1 MRLLSRSQKPGERCG
16 QNPFQLHL
24 LPSSPGPVST
34 PPAGFSDSQ
43 STLLLHLLK
52 ADCGIPFSACVLVAP
67 NVQSHSRAQFSSAP
81 SNHPSK
87 PCANGTILESFP
99 EALVEPIAPPT
110 PSLSFYH
117 SSCPWASIV
126 SLPAFLLPKAAC
138 TSCKDIF
145 RLSPCAWPLPA
156 VSL

>member
-1 MRLLSRSQKPGERCG
+1 MWTESFPAAPPSFLTRPSVY
-16 QNPFQLHL
+16 
-24 LPSSPGPVST
+24 PSSGVLRLT
-34 PPAGFSDSQ
+34 EHPPFSPSY
-43 STLLLHLLK
+43 K
-52 ADCGIPFSACVLVAP
+52 ADCRIPFSACVLVAP
-67 NVQSHSRAQFSSAP
+67 NVQGHSRAQFSSAP

-87 PCANGTILESFP
+87 PCANGPTLESFP

-145 RLSPCAWPLPA
+145 RLSACAWPLPA